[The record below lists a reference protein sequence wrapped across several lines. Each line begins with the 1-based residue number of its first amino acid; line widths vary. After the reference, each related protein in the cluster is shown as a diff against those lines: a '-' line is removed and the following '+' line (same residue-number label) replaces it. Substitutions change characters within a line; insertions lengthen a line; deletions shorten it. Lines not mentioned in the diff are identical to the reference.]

1 MGNFLRWEIDID
13 TQFLKWRKTMT
24 NGGSKGPEEEK
35 KEKPTQSPSTTE
47 VGGASKKVGSEES

>member
-1 MGNFLRWEIDID
+1 
-13 TQFLKWRKTMT
+13 MT

-47 VGGASKKVGSEES
+47 VGGASKKVGSEEN